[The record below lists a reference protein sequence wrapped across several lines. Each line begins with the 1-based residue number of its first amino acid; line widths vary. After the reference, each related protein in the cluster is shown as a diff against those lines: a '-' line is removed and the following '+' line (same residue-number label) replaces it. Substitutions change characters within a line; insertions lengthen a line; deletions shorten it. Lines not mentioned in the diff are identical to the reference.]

1 MEAAVTQPDPQFE
14 ALLLYLKESRGF
26 DFTGYKRSSL
36 IRRVGRRMAQIA
48 VPDYTEYLD
57 FLQVHPEEFTALFNT
72 ILINVTGFFRDAEAW
87 DHVRAEVLPS
97 ILAAKDP
104 DAPVRVWSAGCA
116 SGEEAY
122 TLAMV
127 IAETLGPEE
136 FRRRAKIYATDVD
149 EEGLTQAR
157 HASYS
162 ERDIRGLPPDL
173 LDKYFEANS
182 NRYTFRK
189 DLRRSVIFGRN
200 DLVQDAPISR
210 IDLLVCRNA
219 LMYFNAETQA
229 RILSRFHF
237 ALAPGGVL
245 FLGKAEMLLS
255 HTSLFV
261 PIDLKRRLFR
271 KVAPPHPTNGAF
283 LVEIPQPAARTEL
296 IGLDRLRNEAF
307 TASPVAQVVVTA
319 DGLVALTNRQ
329 ADSMFG
335 VSTKDI
341 GRPFRDLDLSYRPVE
356 LRGYI
361 EQAQVERRPARVPE
375 IEYLRA
381 PGDSVYLE
389 VQINPLVDTDASLL
403 GVALIFLDVTAARH
417 MHDELEHANRQ
428 LETAYEELQSTNE
441 ELETTNEELQ
451 STVEELETTNE
462 ELQSTNEEL
471 ETMNEELQST
481 NDELQT
487 INDELRIRTGE
498 LDNANVFLEAIL
510 TSLRAGVAVVN
521 RDMHVRVWNR
531 RAEDLWGLR
540 QDEAIGQHFLNLDIG
555 LPTNQLRPMIRRVLA
570 GDSGPQEVRL
580 DAVNRR
586 GRTIE
591 VRVIGTPLTR
601 DGDGTTGA
609 ILVMDVA
616 DGSPDGPLSPSPDGT
631 GAGSGAGQRRAPDP

>member
-1 MEAAVTQPDPQFE
+1 MTQPDPQFE
-14 ALLLYLKESRGF
+14 ALLLYLKEARGF

-36 IRRVGRRMAQIA
+36 MRRVGRRMSQ
-48 VPDYTEYLD
+48 VDVVDYVEYLD
-57 FLQVHPEEFTALFNT
+57 HLQVHPEEFTALFNT

-87 DHVRAEVLPS
+87 DYLGTDILPT
-97 ILAAKDP
+97 ILAGKDP
-104 DAPVRVWSAGCA
+104 DTPVRIWSAGCA

-122 TLAMV
+122 TLAIIV
-127 IAETLGPEE
+127 AEALGPDE
-136 FRRRAKIYATDVD
+136 FRRRVKIYATDVD

-157 HASYS
+157 HASYG
-162 ERDIRGLPPDL
+162 EREIRGLPSEL
-173 LDKYFEANS
+173 LEKYFESAGNGS
-182 NRYTFRK
+182 RYTFRK

-237 ALAPGGVL
+237 ALATGGVL

-255 HTSLFV
+255 HTNMFV
-261 PIDLKRRLFR
+261 PIDLKRRIFR

-283 LVEIPQPAARTEL
+283 LVEMPPPVARTEL

-329 ADSMFG
+329 AETMFG

-361 EQAQVERRPARVPE
+361 EQAQLERRPIRVADV
-375 IEYLRA
+375 EYRQG
-381 PGDSVYLE
+381 PDERIHLE
-389 VQINPLVDTDASLL
+389 VQVNPLVDADASLL
-403 GVALIFLDVTAARH
+403 GVALIFLDVTAARRL
-417 MHDELEHANRQ
+417 HDELEHANRQ

-487 INDELRIRTGE
+487 INDELRERTAE
-498 LDNANVFLEAIL
+498 LDNANTFLEAIL

-521 RDMHVRVWNR
+521 RDMQVRVWSR

-540 QDEAIGQHFLNLDIG
+540 PDEVVGQHFLNLDIG
-555 LPTNQLRPMIRRVLA
+555 LPTDQLRPLIRRVLA
-570 GDSGPQEVRL
+570 GDPDIQEIRL
-580 DAVNRR
+580 GAVNRR
-586 GRTIE
+586 GRSVE
-591 VRVIGTPLTR
+591 VRVVGTPLSR
-601 DGDGTTGA
+601 HGDETTGA
-609 ILVMDVA
+609 ILVMDVINSGPDGAASVPAGDPAADA
-616 DGSPDGPLSPSPDGT
+616 DGRG
-631 GAGSGAGQRRAPDP
+631 R

>member
-1 MEAAVTQPDPQFE
+1 VTQPDPQFE
-14 ALLLYLKESRGF
+14 ALLLYLKEARGF

-36 IRRVGRRMAQIA
+36 MRRVGRRMAQIN
-48 VPDYTEYLD
+48 VPEYAEYLD
-57 FLQVHPEEFTALFNT
+57 YLQVHPEEFTALFNT
-72 ILINVTGFFRDAEAW
+72 ILINVTSFFRDGEAW
-87 DHVRAEVLPS
+87 DYLRSDVLPTV
-97 ILAAKDP
+97 LAAKDP
-104 DAPVRVWSAGCA
+104 DAPLRVWSAGCA

-122 TLAMV
+122 SLAMMLTE
-127 IAETLGPEE
+127 ILGLDE
-136 FRRRAKIYATDVD
+136 FRHRVKIYATDVD

-157 HASYS
+157 HASYN
-162 ERDIRGLPPDL
+162 ERDIRGLSPEL
-173 LDKYFEANS
+173 LEKYFES
-182 NRYTFRK
+182 NGGRYTFRK

-237 ALAPGGVL
+237 ALSNGGVL

-255 HTSLFV
+255 HANLFI

-271 KVAPPHPTNGAF
+271 KVAPSHHTNGAF
-283 LVEIPQPAARTEL
+283 LVDMPQPPPRSEL

-307 TASPVAQVVVTA
+307 TASPVAQVVVTS
-319 DGLVALTNRQ
+319 DGLIALSNRQ
-329 ADSMFG
+329 AETMFG
-335 VSTKDI
+335 VSTKDV
-341 GRPFRDLDLSYRPVE
+341 GRPFRDLDLSYRPIE

-361 EQAQVERRPARVPE
+361 EQTQVERRTTRVPDV
-375 IEYLRA
+375 EYVRA
-381 PGDSVYLE
+381 PGETLHLE
-389 VQINPLVDTDASLL
+389 VQINPLVDSDGSLL
-403 GVALIFLDVTAARH
+403 GVGLVFVDVTAAQRLR
-417 MHDELEHANRQ
+417 DELEQANRQ

-487 INDELRIRTGE
+487 INDELRDRTAE
-498 LDNANVFLEAIL
+498 LDNANAFLEAIL
-510 TSLRAGVAVVN
+510 TSLRAGVAVLN
-521 RDMHVRVWNR
+521 HDMHVRVWNR

-540 QDEAIGQHFLNLDIG
+540 PDEAVGQHFLNLDIG
-555 LPTNQLRPMIRRVLA
+555 LPTDQLRPMIRRVLS
-570 GDSGPQEVRL
+570 GDSDPQEAL
-580 DAVNRR
+580 LTAVNRR

-591 VRVIGTPLTR
+591 VRVVGTPLSR
-601 DGDGTTGA
+601 DGEGTTGA
-609 ILVMDVA
+609 ILVMDPLDTPP
-616 DGSPDGPLSPSPDGT
+616 DGSAGSSSA
-631 GAGSGAGQRRAPDP
+631 GAGRSGSSEMPDS